1 MASSAGDSAEG
12 RSGEGSD
19 GDALA
24 VNRAWPAA
32 ACAGGSAHCGE
43 LDERG
48 HRQGAGRRL
57 QGNPCPMPCC
67 LDYSARDPESSYS
80 LSHISCVSP
89 LSGLATY
96 CYTPPILQP
105 CRRCSHKPYSLPLVA
120 SNIPLQRDSLLPSQ
134 AVTALPTGPHLAAL
148 WAVASADRDPYE
160 ARHNQRCD
168 RHVPLRSAPAHLP
181 SGPCLPRGLRAGG
194 FTARVHGFLDSR
206 GASAAAQAV
215 VALKRIRSQAH
226 RTCCVS

>member
-1 MASSAGDSAEG
+1 VIAP
-12 RSGEGSD
+12 R
-19 GDALA
+19 
-24 VNRAWPAA
+24 AA
-32 ACAGGSAHCGE
+32 AAKAAMATLSQSI
-43 LDERG
+43 ERG
-48 HRQGAGRRL
+48 RLRHVLAAVLTAGNLMNAGTAKGQADGFKATRAPCHAALTIPLGTPRAAI
-57 QGNPCPMPCC
+57 PCPI
-67 LDYSARDPESSYS
+67 
-80 LSHISCVSP
+80 SHVFHP

-96 CYTPPILQP
+96 CYMPPILQP
-105 CRRCSHKPYSLPLVA
+105 CRRSSYTHKPYSLPLVA

-181 SGPCLPRGLRAGG
+181 SGPCLPRGLCAGG
-194 FTARVHGFLDSR
+194 FTARVHGILDSR

>member
-1 MASSAGDSAEG
+1 MASSAGDSAAG

-120 SNIPLQRDSLLPSQ
+120 SNIPLQRDSLLSSQ

-148 WAVASADRDPYE
+148 WAVGWPLQVEILTKLVTIKDATGTFRSALRRRTSPRDP
-160 ARHNQRCD
+160 ACP
-168 RHVPLRSAPAHLP
+168 VGSAPAD
-181 SGPCLPRGLRAGG
+181 SPR
-194 FTARVHGFLDSR
+194 
-206 GASAAAQAV
+206 ASTV
-215 VALKRIRSQAH
+215 FSTRVALVRQRRRWSH
-226 RTCCVS
+226 